1 MQRLTDEQ
9 RDAAARVWWI
19 AAAAVRR
26 AVRRNPGLRRY
37 LSELLSFAGE
47 YLVRVVGAYRSD
59 RGAALNTYVAQRA
72 RYIVA
77 DWMRHHFGR
86 EGQTPD
92 KLARRFVRLPA
103 LLPDGGPAA
112 DAGAVRAEN
121 GERVRRVLAN
131 LNDRERRVVELV
143 ALRELT
149 QRAAARELRMSEPWV
164 SDVYARAMERLGG
177 ETPHMRRANKG
188 GVR

>member
-1 MQRLTDEQ
+1 MDRLTDEQ
-9 RDAAARVWWI
+9 RDAAGRVWWI

-26 AVRRNPGLRRY
+26 AVRRNPSLRRY
-37 LSELLSFAGE
+37 RCELLSFAGE

-59 RGAALNTYVAQRA
+59 RGAALNTYVTRRA

-77 DWMRHHFGR
+77 DWMRQHFGR
-86 EGQTPD
+86 EGQTPG

-103 LLPDGGPAA
+103 ALAGTGTGA

-121 GERVRRVLAN
+121 GERVRRTLAK

-149 QRAAARELRMSEPWV
+149 QREAARELQMSEPWV
-164 SDVYARAMERLGG
+164 SDVYARAIARLGG
-177 ETPHMRRANKG
+177 ETPHMRRTNKG
-188 GVR
+188 ESL

>member
-37 LSELLSFAGE
+37 RSELLSFAGE

-59 RGAALNTYVAQRA
+59 RGAALNTYVTQRA

-121 GERVRRVLAN
+121 GPVIPMTPVRVGRVPHDHYGHHTCDGTPRR
-131 LNDRERRVVELV
+131 
-143 ALRELT
+143 
-149 QRAAARELRMSEPWV
+149 
-164 SDVYARAMERLGG
+164 YC
-177 ETPHMRRANKG
+177 
-188 GVR
+188 